1 MQNKPVIIG
10 ISGKIGSG
18 KDTLAD
24 LIIKKDSTIVKKSF
38 AYKLKQIGAFLTGT
52 EIELWTT
59 QEGKNIWLPEW
70 GMTIGTFQQKLGT
83 EAMRNGLHQQVWVHA
98 LFADWKEGDK
108 WIITDMRF
116 RNEAKEVKS
125 VGGTLIRINGDP
137 AKVRANSTRDLT
149 HPSETDLDNFSDFD
163 LVYENTKSLSELDN
177 FADLVLHRAIN

>member
-24 LIIKKDSTIVKKSF
+24 LLIKKDSAFVKKSF

-59 QEGKNIWLPEW
+59 QEGKNVNLLEW
-70 GMTIGTFQQKLGT
+70 GMTVGEFQQKLGT
-83 EAMRNGLHQQVWVHA
+83 EAMRLGLHPQTWILS
-98 LFADWKEGDK
+98 LFADWREGDK

-116 RNEAKEVKS
+116 VNEANKVTE
-125 VGGTLIRINGDP
+125 VGGTLVRLNGDP
-137 AKVRANSTRDLT
+137 AKVRENSKRDLT
-149 HPSETDLDNFSDFD
+149 HPSETDLDNYEFD
-163 LVYENTKSLSELDN
+163 LVYENTKSIEELDK
-177 FADLVLHRAIN
+177 FADLVLHTATKE